1 MKSGGKEWGGGEMG
15 QGLVIVF
22 AVSRQCRSKGP
33 TVIKGGVGDH
43 RELKQEKKIITR
55 PLLK

>member
-1 MKSGGKEWGGGEMG
+1 MKSGGKEWGGEMG